1 MSLIIVRLTFTCWLR
16 SLQAWLTPSASL
28 EKAASHGRS
37 CSLLSYT
44 CVVFN
49 SCRAAATSFTLPS
62 RAWKKTTFSDQ
73 TRVEGMILYK
83 RPSSLCSVLLYLP
96 LQQSLMSQS
105 LAGGL
110 FPLIQLLLL
119 LLYPAVETLQ
129 TPLPFC
135 TSAMDLLS
143 ATNLMR
149 ESQTVDESWHA

>member
-1 MSLIIVRLTFTCWLR
+1 MGAPVPFYRTLVWFLTLVELQPLPSLYPQEPDKKNHILR
-16 SLQAWLTPSASL
+16 SDQSGGDDTLQ
-28 EKAASHGRS
+28 KALI
-37 CSLLSYT
+37 SLL
-44 CVVFN
+44 
-49 SCRAAATSFTLPS
+49 P
-62 RAWKKTTFSDQ
+62 
-73 TRVEGMILYK
+73 
-83 RPSSLCSVLLYLP
+83 LLYLP

-149 ESQTVDESWHA
+149 ESQTVDESWQA